1 MFQTMRIKV
10 LFIFISLLVAC
21 PTHGQDS
28 YVSPKIEEYVDFIND
43 CNTSPVD
50 YVMGLFDRYDIVIL
64 GERDHRDTTQ
74 YDLIEQIMSDPRF
87 IDQVGLIMTEVGVYN
102 MTGTVDC
109 IVNAS
114 YASDREFETALWD
127 AYQNLDYT
135 PLWENTNFHQ
145 YLCSVYRINKRLPTE
160 KKLHISCTDV
170 PFSWH
175 QTEGL
180 THEQFQDFLHIWD
193 YKDIVMGNNALTE
206 LYKLFDGPDP
216 RKKALIIFNSP
227 HSFLTGPNSRPA
239 PYAGQI
245 IAERFPGRVANV
257 AINWA
262 KRRNG
267 YRGLTQN
274 GKWDA
279 AFAAC
284 GNKSIGFDLAG
295 TPFGEDRF
303 DLRPGYFKKRL
314 EYKEVYTGFI
324 FYKPV
329 GEWVFGIGI
338 PNMAD
343 AGFVDELVRRDSEIW
358 SGETMSSP
366 EERSEIYDYYA
377 RIRSFRIPDLSGQT
391 SFIEKIDRQISRYYK
406 PGVRKGGK
414 QSRKNQKS

>member
-1 MFQTMRIKV
+1 MRIKV
-10 LFIFISLLVAC
+10 LFIFISLLVVC

-50 YVMGLFDRYDIVIL
+50 YVMGLFDRYDVVIL

-102 MTGTVDC
+102 MAGTVDC

-303 DLRPGYFKKRL
+303 DLRPGFFKKRL

-324 FYKPV
+324 F
-329 GEWVFGIGI
+329 
-338 PNMAD
+338 
-343 AGFVDELVRRDSEIW
+343 
-358 SGETMSSP
+358 SSFA
-366 EERSEIYDYYA
+366 S
-377 RIRSFRIPDLSGQT
+377 T
-391 SFIEKIDRQISRYYK
+391 QIM
-406 PGVRKGGK
+406 
-414 QSRKNQKS
+414 